1 MEINDLSRRN
11 GKVITYLRLLCDV
24 LEKEYQNAYTFCLT
38 HDTEEYAENI
48 RRVAVYEMIR
58 HYPYDALCLHDLFGI
73 KNDFDFY
80 GKDLRDGLTI
90 LDLDIR
96 RRIRKLDLKT
106 PI

>member
-1 MEINDLSRRN
+1 
-11 GKVITYLRLLCDV
+11 
-24 LEKEYQNAYTFCLT
+24 
-38 HDTEEYAENI
+38 
-48 RRVAVYEMIR
+48 MIR